1 MPPALCCSQLT
12 SASPLHLL
20 NKDQGTAGLRVS
32 IPVQANVCMKHANGR
47 SWGFSVLW
55 AFPTPPNPPH
65 AGGAALH
72 SIAQSSAHPKTS
84 LYPTEGKTEIKPE
97 QPWHCQSRRA
107 WGGWMPWSG
116 HIPTPSTPSPCC
128 GLCRRRPWL
137 PGPAGRPCSR
147 GSWGCSASPSPLL
160 SPLPPAMHGRAA
172 GTAQPQAQHSCKHST
187 AAGTARHGCPPPT
200 CAWEAATLL
209 RALPNPAARWDLSGP
224 AAQQRRMHRSTGG
237 ESCKVEG
244 GTSPLQNRNP
254 RDCKTRSA
262 SIGCGWRRK
271 CFSFLLEK

>member
-172 GTAQPQAQHSCKHST
+172 GTAQPQAQHSCRH
-187 AAGTARHGCPPPT
+187 GTARLPSSYLRMGGSDAAPCSAKPRCSLGPVGAGSPT
-200 CAWEAATLL
+200 AADATKYGRGELQGGGRHL
-209 RALPNPAARWDLSGP
+209 PAAEQKP
-224 AAQQRRMHRSTGG
+224 TG
-237 ESCKVEG
+237 
-244 GTSPLQNRNP
+244 LQNP
-254 RDCKTRSA
+254 LCKHRL
-262 SIGCGWRRK
+262 R
-271 CFSFLLEK
+271 LEEEMLQLPA

>member
-1 MPPALCCSQLT
+1 VAAPACSEGAHICSTVRGLQWGGGIQVPPALCCSQLT

-107 WGGWMPWSG
+107 WGGLDALEWPYP
-116 HIPTPSTPSPCC
+116 HPFH
-128 GLCRRRPWL
+128 
-137 PGPAGRPCSR
+137 
-147 GSWGCSASPSPLL
+147 PL
-160 SPLPPAMHGRAA
+160 
-172 GTAQPQAQHSCKHST
+172 
-187 AAGTARHGCPPPT
+187 
-200 CAWEAATLL
+200 TLL
-209 RALPNPAARWDLSGP
+209 RAL
-224 AAQQRRMHRSTGG
+224 
-237 ESCKVEG
+237 
-244 GTSPLQNRNP
+244 
-254 RDCKTRSA
+254 
-262 SIGCGWRRK
+262 
-271 CFSFLLEK
+271 